1 MKKFASVLV
10 QLKTLALEKIEQ
22 KLESKRLELQQNERE
37 VLDKQAQL
45 SAFKNPEL
53 GGMSLFL
60 QTQQLKSALRLEIE
74 YYQQE
79 GENLNKDL
87 KVLEK
92 DYFLAN
98 QELEKAKIILEKEK
112 QKEKEIV
119 EKKEQTLLD
128 ENAMILHWQKGGL
141 ACVKSC

>member
-22 KLESKRLELQQNERE
+22 KLESKRLKWRQNERE
-37 VLDKQAQL
+37 ILDKQAQL

-60 QTQQLKSALRLEIE
+60 QTQQLKNALRMEIE
-74 YYQQE
+74 YYQQQ

-87 KVLEK
+87 KILEK

-98 QELEKAKIILEKEK
+98 QELEKAKIILENEK
-112 QKEKEIV
+112 RKEKEIL
-119 EKKEQTLLD
+119 EKKEQALLD
-128 ENAMILHWQKGGL
+128 ENAMILHWQKEGL
-141 ACVKSC
+141 HA

>member
-22 KLESKRLELQQNERE
+22 KLESKRLKLRQNERE
-37 VLDKQAQL
+37 VLEKQAQL

-60 QTQQLKSALRLEIE
+60 QIQQLKSALRMEIE

-79 GENLNKDL
+79 GKNLNKDL
-87 KVLEK
+87 KILEK
-92 DYFLAN
+92 EYLLAN

-119 EKKEQTLLD
+119 EKKEQALLD

-141 ACVKSC
+141 HA

>member
-22 KLESKRLELQQNERE
+22 KLESKRLKLQQNERE

-60 QTQQLKSALRLEIE
+60 QTQQLKSALRMEIE
-74 YYQQE
+74 YYQRE

-98 QELEKAKIILEKEK
+98 QELEKAKIILENEK

-119 EKKEQTLLD
+119 EKKEQALLD

-141 ACVKSC
+141 HA

>member
-22 KLESKRLELQQNERE
+22 KLESKRLELQQKERE

-60 QTQQLKSALRLEIE
+60 QTQQLKSALRMEIE

-79 GENLNKDL
+79 NENLNKDL
-87 KVLEK
+87 KILEK
-92 DYFLAN
+92 DYLLAN
-98 QELEKAKIILEKEK
+98 QELEKAKIILENEK
-112 QKEKEIV
+112 QKEQEIL
-119 EKKEQTLLD
+119 EKKEQALLD
-128 ENAMILHWQKGGL
+128 ENAMILHWQKEGL
-141 ACVKSC
+141 HA

>member
-22 KLESKRLELQQNERE
+22 KLESKRLEWRQNERE

-60 QTQQLKSALRLEIE
+60 QTQQLKSALRMEIE
-74 YYQQE
+74 YYQQQ
-79 GENLNKDL
+79 GENLTKDL
-87 KVLEK
+87 KILEK
-92 DYFLAN
+92 DCLLAN
-98 QELEKAKIILEKEK
+98 QELEKAKIILENEK
-112 QKEKEIV
+112 RKEKEIL
-119 EKKEQTLLD
+119 EKKEQALLD
-128 ENAMILHWQKGGL
+128 ENAMILHWQKEGL
-141 ACVKSC
+141 HA

>member
-22 KLESKRLELQQNERE
+22 KLESKRLELQQNKRE

-60 QTQQLKSALRLEIE
+60 QTQQLKSALRMEIE
-74 YYQQE
+74 YYQQQ
-79 GENLNKDL
+79 GENLIKDL
-87 KVLEK
+87 KILEK
-92 DYFLAN
+92 DYLLAN
-98 QELEKAKIILEKEK
+98 QELEKAKIILENEK
-112 QKEKEIV
+112 RKEKEIL
-119 EKKEQTLLD
+119 EKKEQALLD

-141 ACVKSC
+141 HA

>member
-45 SAFKNPEL
+45 SAFKNPEW

-60 QTQQLKSALRLEIE
+60 QTQQLKSALRMEIE

-79 GENLNKDL
+79 GENLTKDL
-87 KVLEK
+87 KILEK
-92 DYFLAN
+92 EYLLAN
-98 QELEKAKIILEKEK
+98 QELEKAKIILENEK
-112 QKEKEIV
+112 QKEKEIL
-119 EKKEQTLLD
+119 EKKEQALLD
-128 ENAMILHWQKGGL
+128 ENAMILHWQKEGL
-141 ACVKSC
+141 HA

>member
-37 VLDKQAQL
+37 ILDKQAQL

-60 QTQQLKSALRLEIE
+60 QTQQLKSALRMEIE

-87 KVLEK
+87 KILEK
-92 DYFLAN
+92 EYLLAN

-112 QKEKEIV
+112 QKEKEIL
-119 EKKEQTLLD
+119 EKKEQALLD
-128 ENAMILHWQKGGL
+128 ENAMILHWQKEGL
-141 ACVKSC
+141 HA

>member
-22 KLESKRLELQQNERE
+22 KLESKRLKLRQNQRE
-37 VLDKQAQL
+37 ILDKQAQL

-60 QTQQLKSALRLEIE
+60 QTQQLKSALRMEIE

-79 GENLNKDL
+79 SENLTKDL
-87 KVLEK
+87 KILEK
-92 DYFLAN
+92 DCLLAN

-112 QKEKEIV
+112 QKEQKIL
-119 EKKEQTLLD
+119 EKKEQALLD
-128 ENAMILHWQKGGL
+128 ENAMILHWQKEGL
-141 ACVKSC
+141 HA

>member
-22 KLESKRLELQQNERE
+22 KLESKHLKLQQNERE
-37 VLDKQAQL
+37 ILDKQAQL

-60 QTQQLKSALRLEIE
+60 QTQQLKSALRMEIE
-74 YYQQE
+74 YYQQQS
-79 GENLNKDL
+79 ENLTKDL

-92 DYFLAN
+92 DYLLAN
-98 QELEKAKIILEKEK
+98 QELEKAKIILENEK

-119 EKKEQTLLD
+119 EKKEQALLD

-141 ACVKSC
+141 HA

>member
-79 GENLNKDL
+79 GEDLNKDL
-87 KVLEK
+87 KILEK
-92 DYFLAN
+92 DYLLAN
-98 QELEKAKIILEKEK
+98 QELEKAKIMLENEK
-112 QKEKEIV
+112 QKEKEIL
-119 EKKEQTLLD
+119 EKKEQALLD
-128 ENAMILHWQKGGL
+128 ENAMILHWQKEGL
-141 ACVKSC
+141 HA

>member
-22 KLESKRLELQQNERE
+22 KLESKRLELQQKERE

-60 QTQQLKSALRLEIE
+60 QIQQLKSALRMEIE

-79 GENLNKDL
+79 GENLTKDL

-92 DYFLAN
+92 DYLLAN

-112 QKEKEIV
+112 QKEKEIL
-119 EKKEQTLLD
+119 EKKEQALLD

-141 ACVKSC
+141 HA

>member
-22 KLESKRLELQQNERE
+22 KLESKRLKLQQNERE
-37 VLDKQAQL
+37 ILDKQAQL

-60 QTQQLKSALRLEIE
+60 QTQQLKSALRMEIE

-87 KVLEK
+87 KILEK
-92 DYFLAN
+92 DYLLAN

-112 QKEKEIV
+112 QKEKEIL
-119 EKKEQTLLD
+119 EKKEQALLD

-141 ACVKSC
+141 HA

>member
-37 VLDKQAQL
+37 VLEKQAQL

-60 QTQQLKSALRLEIE
+60 QTQQLKSALRMEIE

-87 KVLEK
+87 KVLER
-92 DYFLAN
+92 DYLLAN
-98 QELEKAKIILEKEK
+98 QELEKAKIILENEK
-112 QKEKEIV
+112 QKEQEIL
-119 EKKEQTLLD
+119 EKKEQALLD

-141 ACVKSC
+141 HA

>member
-22 KLESKRLELQQNERE
+22 KLENKRLEWRQNERE
-37 VLDKQAQL
+37 ILDKQAQL

-60 QTQQLKSALRLEIE
+60 QTQQLKSALRMEIE

-79 GENLNKDL
+79 SENLIKDL
-87 KVLEK
+87 KILEK
-92 DYFLAN
+92 EYLLAN
-98 QELEKAKIILEKEK
+98 QELEKAKIILENEK
-112 QKEKEIV
+112 RKEKEIL
-119 EKKEQTLLD
+119 EKKEQALLD
-128 ENAMILHWQKGGL
+128 ENAMILHWQKEGL
-141 ACVKSC
+141 HA

>member
-22 KLESKRLELQQNERE
+22 KLESKRLELQQKERE

-60 QTQQLKSALRLEIE
+60 QTQQLKSALRMEIE

-79 GENLNKDL
+79 GENLTKDL

-98 QELEKAKIILEKEK
+98 QELEKAKIILENEK

-119 EKKEQTLLD
+119 EKKEQALLD

-141 ACVKSC
+141 HA

>member
-10 QLKTLALEKIEQ
+10 QLKTLALEKIER

-60 QTQQLKSALRLEIE
+60 QIQQLKSALRMEIE
-74 YYQQE
+74 YCQQE
-79 GENLNKDL
+79 GENLTKDL
-87 KVLEK
+87 KILEK
-92 DYFLAN
+92 DYLLAN
-98 QELEKAKIILEKEK
+98 QELEKAKIILENEK

-119 EKKEQTLLD
+119 EKKEQALLD

-141 ACVKSC
+141 HA

>member
-60 QTQQLKSALRLEIE
+60 QTQQLKSALRMEIE

-87 KVLEK
+87 KILEK
-92 DYFLAN
+92 DYLLAN
-98 QELEKAKIILEKEK
+98 QELEKAKIILENEK

-119 EKKEQTLLD
+119 EKKEQALLD

-141 ACVKSC
+141 HA

>member
-22 KLESKRLELQQNERE
+22 KLESKRLELQQNKRE

-60 QTQQLKSALRLEIE
+60 QIQQLKSALRMEIE
-74 YYQQE
+74 YCQQE

-87 KVLEK
+87 KILEK
-92 DYFLAN
+92 DYLLAN
-98 QELEKAKIILEKEK
+98 QELEKAKIILENEK
-112 QKEKEIV
+112 QKEKEIL
-119 EKKEQTLLD
+119 EKKEQALLD

-141 ACVKSC
+141 HA

>member
-22 KLESKRLELQQNERE
+22 KLESKRLKLQQNERE
-37 VLDKQAQL
+37 ILDKQAQL

-60 QTQQLKSALRLEIE
+60 QTQQLKSALRMEIE

-79 GENLNKDL
+79 GENLTKDL
-87 KVLEK
+87 KILEK
-92 DYFLAN
+92 DYLLAN
-98 QELEKAKIILEKEK
+98 QELEKVKIILENEK
-112 QKEKEIV
+112 RKEKEIL
-119 EKKEQTLLD
+119 EKKEQALLD
-128 ENAMILHWQKGGL
+128 ENAMILHWQKEGL
-141 ACVKSC
+141 HA

>member
-22 KLESKRLELQQNERE
+22 KLESKRLEWRQNERE
-37 VLDKQAQL
+37 ILDKQAQL

-60 QTQQLKSALRLEIE
+60 QTQQLKSALRMEIE

-79 GENLNKDL
+79 SENLTKDL
-87 KVLEK
+87 KILEK
-92 DYFLAN
+92 EYLLAN
-98 QELEKAKIILEKEK
+98 QELEKARIILENEK
-112 QKEKEIV
+112 RKEKEIL
-119 EKKEQTLLD
+119 EKKEQALLD
-128 ENAMILHWQKGGL
+128 ENAMILHWQKEGL
-141 ACVKSC
+141 HA

>member
-22 KLESKRLELQQNERE
+22 KFESKRLELQQNERE
-37 VLDKQAQL
+37 ILDKQAQL

-60 QTQQLKSALRLEIE
+60 QTQQLKSALRMEIE

-79 GENLNKDL
+79 SENLIKDL
-87 KVLEK
+87 KILEK
-92 DYFLAN
+92 EYLLAN
-98 QELEKAKIILEKEK
+98 QELEKAKIILENEK
-112 QKEKEIV
+112 RKEKEIL
-119 EKKEQTLLD
+119 EKKEQALLD
-128 ENAMILHWQKGGL
+128 ENAMILHWQKEGL
-141 ACVKSC
+141 HA

>member
-22 KLESKRLELQQNERE
+22 KLESKRLEWRQNERE
-37 VLDKQAQL
+37 ILDKQAQL

-60 QTQQLKSALRLEIE
+60 QTQQLKSALRMEIE

-79 GENLNKDL
+79 SENLIKDL
-87 KVLEK
+87 KILEK
-92 DYFLAN
+92 EYLLAN
-98 QELEKAKIILEKEK
+98 QELEKAKIILENEK
-112 QKEKEIV
+112 RKEKEIF
-119 EKKEQTLLD
+119 EKKEQALLD
-128 ENAMILHWQKGGL
+128 ENAMILHWQKEGL
-141 ACVKSC
+141 HA

>member
-1 MKKFASVLV
+1 MKKFASVWV

-22 KLESKRLELQQNERE
+22 KLESKRLEWRQNERE
-37 VLDKQAQL
+37 ILDKQAQL

-60 QTQQLKSALRLEIE
+60 QTQQLKSALRMEIE
-74 YYQQE
+74 YYQQQS
-79 GENLNKDL
+79 ENLIKDL
-87 KVLEK
+87 KILEK
-92 DYFLAN
+92 DCLLAN

-119 EKKEQTLLD
+119 EKKEQALLD
-128 ENAMILHWQKGGL
+128 ENAMILHWQKEGL
-141 ACVKSC
+141 HA

>member
-45 SAFKNPEL
+45 SAFKNPKL

-60 QTQQLKSALRLEIE
+60 QTQQLKSALRMEIE

-79 GENLNKDL
+79 GENLTKDL
-87 KVLEK
+87 KILEK

-98 QELEKAKIILEKEK
+98 QELEKAKIILENEK
-112 QKEKEIV
+112 QKEQKIL
-119 EKKEQTLLD
+119 EKKEQALLD
-128 ENAMILHWQKGGL
+128 ENAMILHWQKEGL
-141 ACVKSC
+141 HA

>member
-22 KLESKRLELQQNERE
+22 KLESKRLELQQNQRE

-60 QTQQLKSALRLEIE
+60 QTQQLKSALRMEIE

-87 KVLEK
+87 KILEK
-92 DYFLAN
+92 EYLLAN

-112 QKEKEIV
+112 QKEQKIL
-119 EKKEQTLLD
+119 EKKEQALLD
-128 ENAMILHWQKGGL
+128 ENAMILHWQKEGL
-141 ACVKSC
+141 HA

>member
-37 VLDKQAQL
+37 VLDKQTQL

-60 QTQQLKSALRLEIE
+60 QTQQLKSALRMEIE
-74 YYQQE
+74 YYQQQSE
-79 GENLNKDL
+79 DLNKDL
-87 KVLEK
+87 KILEK
-92 DYFLAN
+92 DYLLAN

-112 QKEKEIV
+112 QKEKEIL
-119 EKKEQTLLD
+119 EKKEQALLD

-141 ACVKSC
+141 HA

>member
-37 VLDKQAQL
+37 VLEKQAQL

-60 QTQQLKSALRLEIE
+60 QTQQLKSALRMEIE

-98 QELEKAKIILEKEK
+98 QELEKAKIILENEK

-119 EKKEQTLLD
+119 EKKEQALLD

-141 ACVKSC
+141 HA